1 LFRSAPEINLY
12 RALKELGLMFAPLP
26 VFLRGGKS
34 YQRIEPDFVIILN
47 GIVMIVEVDGDTVH
61 RETPA
66 EADKRT
72 RAFKLEGAIIEHV
85 AALDCETYEKARRC
99 ASMLLSALEKAKVS
113 R

>member
-1 LFRSAPEINLY
+1 MIL
-12 RALKELGLMFAPLP
+12 
-26 VFLRGGKS
+26 
-34 YQRIEPDFVIILN
+34 LN

-61 RETPA
+61 RWTPA

-85 AALDCETYEKARRC
+85 AASDCDTYEKARQC
-99 ASMLLSALEKAKVS
+99 AGMLLAALEKAKVS